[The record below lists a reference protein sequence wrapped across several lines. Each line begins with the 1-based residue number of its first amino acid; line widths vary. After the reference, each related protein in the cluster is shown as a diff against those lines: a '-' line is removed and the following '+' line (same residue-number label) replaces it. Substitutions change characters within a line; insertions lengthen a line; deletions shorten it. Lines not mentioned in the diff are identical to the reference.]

1 MVNKEEAV
9 LFSRTLA
16 KYGLALCSLHPSQMN
31 ELQDSLSYFRKTT
44 KIPDIGDSFTRL
56 AFMMI
61 VSDLIWQEE
70 QQKGGQKNDC

>member
-9 LFSRTLA
+9 LFSRIFA
-16 KYGLALCSLHPSQMN
+16 KYGLALCSLHPSQIK
-31 ELQDSLSYFRKTT
+31 ELQDSLSYYRKTM

-61 VSDLIWQEE
+61 VADLIWQEE